1 MITAGRTGGIK
12 NASAAYA
19 PPYAQL
25 KNGVV
30 LGTTGDPN
38 ATRCQEKRVLV
49 GLTWGAIFGDGHFRG
64 LFSGLVFGMSFS
76 GEIRGPD
83 SGDIWFKVVL
93 GANSG
98 LCILWSTQTQG
109 APWPEV
115 GLRKISVPS

>member
-19 PPYAQL
+19 PPYVQL

-30 LGTTGDPN
+30 LGTMGDPN

-49 GLTWGAIFGDGHFRG
+49 GLTWGAIFGDNHFRG

-83 SGDIWFKVVL
+83 SGDIWFKVVF

-98 LCILWSTQTQG
+98 LCILWSTQNLG
-109 APWPEV
+109 APWAT
-115 GLRKISVPS
+115 G

>member
-1 MITAGRTGGIK
+1 MITAGRIGGIK
-12 NASAAYA
+12 NVSAAYA
-19 PPYAQL
+19 PPYVQL

-49 GLTWGAIFGDGHFRG
+49 GLTWGAIFGDSHFRG

-83 SGDIWFKVVL
+83 SGDIWFKGVF

-98 LCILWSTQTQG
+98 LCILWSTQTLG
-109 APWPEV
+109 TPW
-115 GLRKISVPS
+115 L

>member
-19 PPYAQL
+19 PPYVQL

-30 LGTTGDPN
+30 LGTMGDPN

-64 LFSGLVFGMSFS
+64 LFSGLVFGMPFS

-98 LCILWSTQTQG
+98 LCILWSTQTLG
-109 APWPEV
+109 TPW
-115 GLRKISVPS
+115 RM